1 MAEFFFELIITLYVE
16 LMGLVIPEEKHSNK
30 TVRTLIAI
38 FAVLMVL
45 GLIVMALFGMYFAAN
60 GRSLLGWCLII
71 GSIVLSIAQITL
83 GIIMKSR
90 KDRS

>member
-1 MAEFFFELIITLYVE
+1 MAEFLLEFIVTLYAE
-16 LMGLVIPEEKHSNK
+16 LMVLIVPEEKRSGK
-30 TVRTLIAI
+30 AFRTAVAI
-38 FAVLMVL
+38 FAGVMIL
-45 GLIVMALFGMYFAAN
+45 GLMVMALFGMYFAAN